1 MVLKNHCPHRP
12 INFPD
17 LPQPPAVEPAKVLSI
32 FVAKPSEILE
42 WIAAAIDTRVGFHS
56 MIVQLRCHP
65 GSIDC
70 VSGTE
75 GFGVSCPG

>member
-1 MVLKNHCPHRP
+1 MVLQNHRPHRP

-17 LPQPPAVEPAKVLSI
+17 PPQSLGVEPAKVRLI

-56 MIVQLRCHP
+56 MIVHLRCHP
-65 GSIDC
+65 MSTGD
-70 VSGTE
+70 VSDTGR
-75 GFGVSCPG
+75 FGVSCPG